1 MAKAKKTDA
10 PDSPEKSPA
19 KSPAKTA
26 AKKATPKKAPTKAT
40 GAKSP
45 AAKSTKAARPAA
57 APASTPVI
65 DTNLAA
71 QSAARM
77 LLARAA
83 GHRPASVPQ
92 SQSSTIQHL
101 KEQIA
106 RPKGALN
113 NLLQSTGGQSS
124 LPGSHLPHSHAS
136 GGHAQTRGPNVNRT
150 GVPRRTSG

>member
-1 MAKAKKTDA
+1 MAKAKKTDTS
-10 PDSPEKSPA
+10 DSPEKSPA

-26 AKKATPKKAPTKAT
+26 AKKTTPKKAPAKAT
-40 GAKSP
+40 STKSP
-45 AAKSTKAARPAA
+45 AAKSTKATRAT
-57 APASTPVI
+57 APATAPLI

-83 GHRPASVPQ
+83 GGKRPATAPQ
-92 SQSSTIQHL
+92 AQSSTIQHL
-101 KEQIA
+101 KEQITK
-106 RPKGALN
+106 PKGALN

-124 LPGSHLPHSHAS
+124 LPGSHLPHAQAS
-136 GGHAQTRGPNVNRT
+136 RGHAQTRGPDVNRT